1 MLSDKS
7 LVINLEKNM
16 DEIMLSCQT
25 LQRHLGIFWKV
36 VSFRFTHFTMIIVK
50 VETDLYKLDSCF

>member
-25 LQRHLGIFWKV
+25 LQRHLGMFWKV
-36 VSFRFTHFTMIIVK
+36 VSFLFTHFTMIIVK
-50 VETDLYKLDSCF
+50 VKTDLNLIPAFE